1 MENGKEGQSKQA
13 STTRVGSRQ
22 KVGKK
27 GKKKKEVVAHFLA
40 LLLIYLL
47 FIRRRLPISFLSLTS
62 LNKNAHEYID
72 TLFLKRVTHTIH

>member
-1 MENGKEGQSKQA
+1 
-13 STTRVGSRQ
+13 
-22 KVGKK
+22 
-27 GKKKKEVVAHFLA
+27 VAHFLA